1 MSDIRLPILRRR
13 AVLAAAGGVLAAPAL
28 AQGDAW
34 PSRPVRLVVPWAP
47 GGASDA
53 LGRLVAGKLA
63 ERIGQQVVVEN
74 RAGAGGTVGMAAV
87 SRAAPDGYTIIQAT
101 STTTGLTPVL
111 MRPEPFDA
119 GRDFAAVAFVALD
132 TNGLFS
138 SAALPPADVDAF
150 VAWVRAQP
158 NAVPYASSGVGTL
171 GHLGMELF
179 ARARELRMTHVPY
192 RGAGP
197 AMADVVSGTAS
208 AIFTGAVG
216 GRSLVEAQRLRLLA
230 LTGRARHPDFPAVPT
245 VHELGLGSM
254 DVPVWHGYLAPPGT
268 PQPILA
274 RLHAALV
281 AILGDADFLAALN
294 RQMMAPWSRDQ
305 SLADAQ
311 AFVVESVADVRRRI
325 AATGITA
332 IE

>member
-1 MSDIRLPILRRR
+1 MIDIALPRMRRR
-13 AVLAAAGGVLAAPAL
+13 ALLGAAGAVLAVPAL
-28 AQGDAW
+28 AQGEW
-34 PSRPVRLVVPWAP
+34 PSRPLRLVVPWAP

-53 LGRLVAGKLA
+53 LGRLVAGKLS
-63 ERIGQQVVVEN
+63 ERIGQQVVVDN

-87 SRAAPDGYTIIQAT
+87 SRAAPDGYTLIQAT

-119 GRDFAAVAFVALD
+119 GRDFAAIAFVALD

-138 SAALPPADVDAF
+138 SAALPPTSVDELI
-150 VAWVRAQP
+150 AWVRAQP
-158 NAVPYASSGVGTL
+158 NPVPYASSGVGTL

-179 ARARELRMTHVPY
+179 ARARDLRMTHVPY

-197 AMADVVSGTAS
+197 AMTDVVSGTAA
-208 AIFTGAVG
+208 AIFTGAIG
-216 GRSLVEAQRLRLLA
+216 GRSLAEGGRLRLIA
-230 LTGRARHPDFPAVPT
+230 VTGARRHSDFPAVPT

-254 DVPVWHGYLAPPGT
+254 DVPVWHGYMAPPGT

-274 RLHAALV
+274 RLHAAFV
-281 AILGDADFLAALN
+281 AILGDAEFLASLD
-294 RQMMAPWSRDQ
+294 RQMMTPWSRDQ
-305 SLADAQ
+305 RLADAQ
-311 AFVVESVADVRRRI
+311 GFVVESVADVRRRI
-325 AATGITA
+325 TATGITA